1 MAEITAAMVKSL
13 RETSGAGML
22 DCKKALV
29 LYLYNNLGTEDPW
42 CIKSTQYY
50 GEVMDEKGI
59 PNQNDL
65 VEGYDHGNDLWEL
78 GHYNF
83 LQKIFRN

>member
-1 MAEITAAMVKSL
+1 MPRYI
-13 RETSGAGML
+13 
-22 DCKKALV
+22 
-29 LYLYNNLGTEDPW
+29 YLTVGTEDPW

-50 GEVMDEKGI
+50 GEIMDEKGI

-65 VEGYDHGNDLWEL
+65 VVGYDHGNDLWEL

-83 LQKIFRN
+83 LQKIFRD

>member
-1 MAEITAAMVKSL
+1 
-13 RETSGAGML
+13 
-22 DCKKALV
+22 
-29 LYLYNNLGTEDPW
+29 
-42 CIKSTQYY
+42 
-50 GEVMDEKGI
+50 MDEKGI

-83 LQKIFRN
+83 LQKIFRD

>member
-1 MAEITAAMVKSL
+1 MEPRQPQLPAQGAYLKQSPG
-13 RETSGAGML
+13 RSPETMPRYI
-22 DCKKALV
+22 
-29 LYLYNNLGTEDPW
+29 YLTVGTEDPW

-50 GEVMDEKGI
+50 GEIMDEKGI

-83 LQKIFRN
+83 LQKIFRD